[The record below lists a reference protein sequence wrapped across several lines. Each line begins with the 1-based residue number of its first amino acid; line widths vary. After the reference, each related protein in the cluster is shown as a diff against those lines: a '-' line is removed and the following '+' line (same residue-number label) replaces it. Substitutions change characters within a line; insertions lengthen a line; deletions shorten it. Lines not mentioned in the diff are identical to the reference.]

1 MEEANEFSAHK
12 FLPDFSRRFTV
23 PARKAGEGFVPVM
36 SADLDNILCRKETR
50 KAGNDNCVRYKNR
63 RLQLPRVTYRNH
75 FVRHPAVVHEYRDG
89 GMGVHDAQGRLVGK
103 YDSEGR
109 LVGEGPWKRKPSGSR
124 RQRSA
129 SASSGYALGC

>member
-12 FLPDFSRRFTV
+12 FLTDFSRRFTV
-23 PARKAGEGFVPVM
+23 PARKAG
-36 SADLDNILCRKETR
+36 
-50 KAGNDNCVRYKNR
+50 NDNCARYKNR
-63 RLQLPRVTYRNH
+63 RSQLPRVTYRNH

-109 LVGEGPWKRKPSGSR
+109 LVEEGPWKRKPSGSR
-124 RQRSA
+124 M
-129 SASSGYALGC
+129 LK

>member
-12 FLPDFSRRFTV
+12 FLADFSRRFTV
-23 PARKAGEGFVPVM
+23 PAR
-36 SADLDNILCRKETR
+36 N
-50 KAGNDNCVRYKNR
+50 AGNDNCVRYKNR
-63 RLQLPRVTYRNH
+63 RSQLPRVTYRNH